1 MSCSEQLFPL
11 VYLLLSNFE
20 RKCNLYVQ
28 YPLIF
33 SFVMSATLFESLE
46 NSYLSLVSRFDSFS
60 FPLPPPIFS
69 DLYRFKQAQFF
80 LVRHTMYCWGLIRSF
95 NLYFV
100 LFFCLE
106 ILLLLLIVHFNKV
119 PLLQGSYT
127 KDTIGNINNEE

>member
-1 MSCSEQLFPL
+1 MKS
-11 VYLLLSNFE
+11 
-20 RKCNLYVQ
+20 
-28 YPLIF
+28 PLIF
-33 SFVMSATLFESLE
+33 FFVMSATLFESLE
-46 NSYLSLVSRFDSFS
+46 NSHLSLVSRFDPFS

-69 DLYRFKQAQFF
+69 DVYTFKQAQFF
-80 LVRHTMYCWGLIRSF
+80 LVRHIMYCWGLIGSF

-119 PLLQGSYT
+119 PLLQSSYT